1 MDVGSI
7 KHDIRELKRVTS
19 ELRDYTQSAV
29 RQCALLQEIMNRNT
43 EEFNAGMASVL
54 EGFEVNKR
62 TIEQDRKQFTVAGMK
77 SDGDRKR
84 IEEKLSDAKREIDS
98 LRERIVKLESS
109 IDQLRKSQL
118 EEVSTLNNMV
128 SAVNLRIANHEAR
141 KHRV

>member
-1 MDVGSI
+1 MDERNI
-7 KHDIRELKRVTS
+7 KQDIRELKRVTS

-43 EEFNAGMASVL
+43 EEFNAGMSSVL

-98 LRERIVKLESS
+98 LRESIKKLESN
-109 IDQLRKSQL
+109 IVQLRKAHM
-118 EEVSTLNNMV
+118 EEITTLNNMI
-128 SAVNLRIANHEAR
+128 SAVNIRITNHEAR
-141 KHRV
+141 KH

>member
-1 MDVGSI
+1 MDERNI
-7 KHDIRELKRVTS
+7 KQDIRELKRVTS

-29 RQCALLQEIMNRNT
+29 RQCALLQDIMNRNT
-43 EEFNAGMASVL
+43 EEFNAGMSSVL

-98 LRERIVKLESS
+98 LRESIKKLESN
-109 IDQLRKSQL
+109 IVQLRKAHM
-118 EEVSTLNNMV
+118 EEGNTLNNMI

-141 KHRV
+141 KH